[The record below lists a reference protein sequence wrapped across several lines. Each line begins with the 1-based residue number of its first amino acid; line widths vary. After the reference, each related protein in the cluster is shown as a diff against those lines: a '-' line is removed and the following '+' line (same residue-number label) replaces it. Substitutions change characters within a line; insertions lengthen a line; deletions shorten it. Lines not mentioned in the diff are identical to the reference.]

1 MNIQGD
7 YDDYQRFVDELT
19 EAIES
24 GYTYEHDEIV
34 GFDATRATLNV
45 IDHLTKWGLINFIDE
60 N

>member
-19 EAIES
+19 KAIES
-24 GYTYEHDEIV
+24 GYTRQHDEVV
-34 GFDATRATLNV
+34 GYDATRATLNV
-45 IDHLTKWGLINFIDE
+45 IDLLTKWGLIQFLDE